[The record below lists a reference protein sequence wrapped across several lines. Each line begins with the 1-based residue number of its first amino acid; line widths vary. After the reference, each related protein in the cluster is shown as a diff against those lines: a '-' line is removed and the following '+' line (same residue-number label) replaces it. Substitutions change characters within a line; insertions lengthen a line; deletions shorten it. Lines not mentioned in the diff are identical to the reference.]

1 VATRASPFARAV
13 ISLDPVAVRIDNE
26 GGIVIRAV
34 YRPQAGCTVV
44 LSAGAQRGR
53 VKRIDGD
60 GIRPQNRN
68 ANPTFRR
75 PEPDARRKP
84 PKMR

>member
-1 VATRASPFARAV
+1 VATHVQPSPFARAV

-26 GGIVIRAV
+26 GRIVIGAI

-53 VKRIDGD
+53 R
-60 GIRPQNRN
+60 RWYPAPQNRK

-75 PEPDARRKP
+75 PEPGARRKP